1 MTETMYNKM
10 LGIHA
15 CHKIAMGMT
24 YTQSSQTV
32 ANMAMIN
39 VLTTTP
45 NRRVRS
51 AVCLTVRGSHG
62 SEQVSLVSGYND
74 SEDDSSEMGRRLSIT

>member
-1 MTETMYNKM
+1 
-10 LGIHA
+10 
-15 CHKIAMGMT
+15 
-24 YTQSSQTV
+24 
-32 ANMAMIN
+32 MAMIN